1 METDCLL
8 CKASLSITRTPRALS
23 FPFFLKS
30 LSKVILEVG
39 GRSGKQKSI
48 KRKHDPADFPG
59 EAMTIC
65 SLSLSVSI
73 NRQLACRESVDKLQ
87 KQSRKLPTGD
97 EIYME
102 RQRRGSMTL
111 VALSGYSEYQ
121 GIAERITGCLENPR
135 IPRPKVATEGS
146 HGFDSETRS
155 REKKREKRK
164 KLRSR

>member
-1 METDCLL
+1 MRLVFHFSSSHFP
-8 CKASLSITRTPRALS
+8 KS
-23 FPFFLKS
+23 FS
-30 LSKVILEVG
+30 TVG
-39 GRSGKQKSI
+39 SRSGKQKSI

-65 SLSLSVSI
+65 SLSLSVSV
-73 NRQLACRESVDKLQ
+73 NRQLACREIVDKLQ

-146 HGFDSETRS
+146 RGFDSETRS